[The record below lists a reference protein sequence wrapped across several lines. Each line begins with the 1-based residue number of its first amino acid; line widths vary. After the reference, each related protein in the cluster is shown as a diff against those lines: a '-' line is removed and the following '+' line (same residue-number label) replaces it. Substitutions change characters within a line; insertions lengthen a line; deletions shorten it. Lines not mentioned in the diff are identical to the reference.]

1 MRPCWELS
9 EHWGAS
15 VSDRASQICFERPK
29 TRSRSKVMPFL
40 VHFGASQEGRSHA
53 KARGVAYA
61 KHHHSRPDRRFKAN
75 PGWVDISR
83 NQSNRSVA
91 GHSVNETWLRVLFTP
106 WWLVVHSQ
114 GGVNKSLHTAG
125 YRLALVD
132 ASIDSIQGCVWPS
145 GSNMGSIC
153 KHLSGEGTWHVTKY
167 QLT

>member
-1 MRPCWELS
+1 MD
-9 EHWGAS
+9 GKG
-15 VSDRASQICFERPK
+15 I
-29 TRSRSKVMPFL
+29 KV
-40 VHFGASQEGRSHA
+40 
-53 KARGVAYA
+53 
-61 KHHHSRPDRRFKAN
+61 
-75 PGWVDISR
+75 
-83 NQSNRSVA
+83 
-91 GHSVNETWLRVLFTP
+91 TWLRVMFTP

-153 KHLSGEGTWHVTKY
+153 KHLSGEGTWHVPKY